1 MKDNRQVVVLNLDD
15 ILPNRFQPRIK
26 FDEKAIVELSE
37 SIKEHGVIQPIIV
50 RKIDDKFEIIAG
62 ERRYKASVMAGKT
75 TIPAIVVDLNDK
87 ESSEI
92 ALIENVQRKDLTPIE
107 EAISYRKIFDM
118 GNITQEELAA
128 KLGVSQSTIANKMR
142 LLNLDDEV
150 QDALLD
156 EKISERHARSL
167 LKLSKMS
174 EQREMLK
181 RIITER
187 LTVRRTDEEIEKI
200 IKGNNN
206 MDIMDSFNNKVEE
219 PIQNN
224 INNNEGNNNPFN
236 INGAFNQAVTNTST
250 ENYNSNVNNIEVFD
264 FADFGENNQNVN
276 QPINNVQDIN
286 MPQSPIFEDNN
297 TSSFVPNP
305 IPNDLVMNNTG
316 MRNDNFT
323 NNINQNV
330 TNNVMPQMP
339 IVDDTIP
346 DITKQDTFANPFV
359 ATQDVVS
366 QSNVNEQEFG
376 MPEAPNMQDNE
387 FQKVVNDEDDNDKT
401 ITMEPIN
408 INNQNMEFNTFS
420 NNQDSTTNSLDNEND
435 VQDEPEIKQGRFF
448 NILSNDVDDE
458 TSTNNQEEM
467 SFNGFNN
474 QMTDNNINN
483 ANNNLPNNEYMVN
496 QEETNNNIF
505 NSFGNFGSIDTQV
518 NNQVNNQVNEIPNQV
533 NFDNNIPNNTF
544 DYNSTPVEPV
554 YDDVNEEPENNYNN
568 NVNTTETV
576 VSEPTLKD
584 IISMVR
590 KCADDIEKQ
599 GFELDSEEF
608 DFQDIYQVI
617 FKIKKK

>member
-200 IKGNNN
+200 LKGNNMN
-206 MDIMDSFNNKVEE
+206 IMDSFNNKVEE

-236 INGAFNQAVTNTST
+236 INVDSNQAVTNTST

-264 FADFGENNQNVN
+264 FADFGENNQTVS

-297 TSSFVPNP
+297 TSSFVPNE
-305 IPNDLVMNNTG
+305 IPNDFVMNNTG
-316 MRNDNFT
+316 MGNDNFT

-346 DITKQDTFANPFV
+346 DITKQDTVANPFV

-366 QSNVNEQEFG
+366 QGSANEQEFS
-376 MPEAPNMQDNE
+376 MPQAPIIQDNE
-387 FQKVVNDEDDNDKT
+387 FQKVVNDDDDNDKT

-408 INNQNMEFNTFS
+408 ISNQNTEFNAFTNNQVP
-420 NNQDSTTNSLDNEND
+420 TTNSLDNEND

-483 ANNNLPNNEYMVN
+483 ANDNLPNNEYMVN

-505 NSFGNFGSIDTQV
+505 NSFGNLGSIDTQA
-518 NNQVNNQVNEIPNQV
+518 NNQVNEIPKQV

-544 DYNSTPVEPV
+544 NYNSTPVEPV
-554 YDDVNEEPENNYNN
+554 YDDVNEEPENNN
-568 NVNTTETV
+568 NVNNAETV

>member
-200 IKGNNN
+200 LKGNNMN
-206 MDIMDSFNNKVEE
+206 IMDSFNNKVEE

-236 INGAFNQAVTNTST
+236 INVDSNQAVTNTST

-264 FADFGENNQNVN
+264 FADFGENNQTVS

-297 TSSFVPNP
+297 TSSFVPNE
-305 IPNDLVMNNTG
+305 IPNDFVMNNTG
-316 MRNDNFT
+316 MGNDNFT

-346 DITKQDTFANPFV
+346 DITKQDTVANPFV

-366 QSNVNEQEFG
+366 QGSANEQEFS
-376 MPEAPNMQDNE
+376 MPEAPIIQDNE
-387 FQKVVNDEDDNDKT
+387 FQKVVNDDNDKT

-408 INNQNMEFNTFS
+408 INNQNTEFNAFT
-420 NNQDSTTNSLDNEND
+420 NNQVPTTNSLDNEND

-483 ANNNLPNNEYMVN
+483 ANDNLPNNEYMVN

-505 NSFGNFGSIDTQV
+505 NSFGNLGSIDTQA
-518 NNQVNNQVNEIPNQV
+518 NNQVNEIPNQV

-544 DYNSTPVEPV
+544 NYNSTPVEPV

-568 NVNTTETV
+568 NVNNAETV

>member
-200 IKGNNN
+200 LKGNNMN
-206 MDIMDSFNNKVEE
+206 IMDSFNNKVEE

-236 INGAFNQAVTNTST
+236 INVDSNQAVTNTST

-264 FADFGENNQNVN
+264 FADFGENNQTVS

-297 TSSFVPNP
+297 TSSFVPNE
-305 IPNDLVMNNTG
+305 IPNDFVMNNTG
-316 MRNDNFT
+316 MGNDNFT

-346 DITKQDTFANPFV
+346 DITKQDTVANPFV

-366 QSNVNEQEFG
+366 QGSANEQEFS
-376 MPEAPNMQDNE
+376 MPQAPIIQDNE
-387 FQKVVNDEDDNDKT
+387 FQKVVNDDDDNDKT

-408 INNQNMEFNTFS
+408 INNQNTEFNAFT
-420 NNQDSTTNSLDNEND
+420 NNQVPTTNSLDNEND

-448 NILSNDVDDE
+448 NILSNDVDDG

-483 ANNNLPNNEYMVN
+483 ANDNLPNNEYMVN

-505 NSFGNFGSIDTQV
+505 NSFGNFGSIDTQA
-518 NNQVNNQVNEIPNQV
+518 NNQVNEIPNQV

-544 DYNSTPVEPV
+544 NYNSTPVEPV

-568 NVNTTETV
+568 NVNNAETV

>member
-174 EQREMLK
+174 EQREMLN

-206 MDIMDSFNNKVEE
+206 MNIMDSFNNKVEE

-236 INGAFNQAVTNTST
+236 INVDSNQTVTNTST

-264 FADFGENNQNVN
+264 FADFGENDQTVN

-286 MPQSPIFEDNN
+286 
-297 TSSFVPNP
+297 
-305 IPNDLVMNNTG
+305 
-316 MRNDNFT
+316 
-323 NNINQNV
+323 
-330 TNNVMPQMP
+330 MPQMP

-346 DITKQDTFANPFV
+346 DITKQDTVANSFV

-366 QSNVNEQEFG
+366 QGSANEQEFS
-376 MPEAPNMQDNE
+376 MPQAPIMQDNE
-387 FQKVVNDEDDNDKT
+387 FQKVVNDDDNDKT
-401 ITMEPIN
+401 ITMEPVN
-408 INNQNMEFNTFS
+408 INNQNTEFNAFT
-420 NNQDSTTNSLDNEND
+420 NNQVPTTNSLDNEND

-458 TSTNNQEEM
+458 TSTNNQKEM

-483 ANNNLPNNEYMVN
+483 ANDNLPNNEYMVN
-496 QEETNNNIF
+496 QEETNNNMF
-505 NSFGNFGSIDTQV
+505 NSFSNFGSIDTQV
-518 NNQVNNQVNEIPNQV
+518 NNQVN
-533 NFDNNIPNNTF
+533 FDNNIPSNTF

-554 YDDVNEEPENNYNN
+554 YDDVNEEPEDNYNN
-568 NVNTTETV
+568 NVNNAETV

>member
-200 IKGNNN
+200 LKGNNMN
-206 MDIMDSFNNKVEE
+206 IMDSFNNKVEE

-236 INGAFNQAVTNTST
+236 INVDSNQAVTNTST

-264 FADFGENNQNVN
+264 FADFGENNQTVS

-297 TSSFVPNP
+297 TSSFVPNE
-305 IPNDLVMNNTG
+305 IPNDFVMNNTG
-316 MRNDNFT
+316 MGNDNFT

-346 DITKQDTFANPFV
+346 DITKQDTVANPFV
-359 ATQDVVS
+359 VTQDVVS
-366 QSNVNEQEFG
+366 QGSANEQEFS
-376 MPEAPNMQDNE
+376 MPEAPIIQDNE
-387 FQKVVNDEDDNDKT
+387 FQKVVNDDDDNDKT

-408 INNQNMEFNTFS
+408 INNQNTEFNAFT
-420 NNQDSTTNSLDNEND
+420 NNQVPTTNSLDNEND

-483 ANNNLPNNEYMVN
+483 ENDNLPNNEYMVN

-505 NSFGNFGSIDTQV
+505 NSFGNLGSIDTQA
-518 NNQVNNQVNEIPNQV
+518 NNQVNEIPNQV

-544 DYNSTPVEPV
+544 NYNSTPVEPV

-568 NVNTTETV
+568 NVSNAETV
-576 VSEPTLKD
+576 VSKPTLKD

>member
-200 IKGNNN
+200 LKGNNMN
-206 MDIMDSFNNKVEE
+206 IMDSFNNKVEE

-236 INGAFNQAVTNTST
+236 INVDSNQAVTNTST

-264 FADFGENNQNVN
+264 FADFGENNQTVS

-297 TSSFVPNP
+297 TSSFVPNE
-305 IPNDLVMNNTG
+305 IQNDFVMNNTG
-316 MRNDNFT
+316 MGNANFT

-346 DITKQDTFANPFV
+346 DITKQDTVANPFV
-359 ATQDVVS
+359 VTQDVVS
-366 QSNVNEQEFG
+366 QGSANEQEFS
-376 MPEAPNMQDNE
+376 MPEAPIIQDNE
-387 FQKVVNDEDDNDKT
+387 FQKVVNDDDDNDKT

-408 INNQNMEFNTFS
+408 INNQNTEFNAFT
-420 NNQDSTTNSLDNEND
+420 NNQVPTTNSLDNENN

-483 ANNNLPNNEYMVN
+483 ANDNLPNNEYMIN

-505 NSFGNFGSIDTQV
+505 NSFGNFGSIDTQA
-518 NNQVNNQVNEIPNQV
+518 NNQVNEIPNQV

-544 DYNSTPVEPV
+544 NYNSTPVEPV
-554 YDDVNEEPENNYNN
+554 YDDVNEETENNYNN
-568 NVNTTETV
+568 NVNKAETV

>member
-200 IKGNNN
+200 LKGNNMN
-206 MDIMDSFNNKVEE
+206 IMDSFNNKVEE

-236 INGAFNQAVTNTST
+236 INVDSNQAVTNTST

-264 FADFGENNQNVN
+264 FADFGENNQTVS

-297 TSSFVPNP
+297 TSSFVPNE
-305 IPNDLVMNNTG
+305 IPNDFVMNNTG
-316 MRNDNFT
+316 MGNDNFT

-346 DITKQDTFANPFV
+346 DITKQDTVANPFV

-366 QSNVNEQEFG
+366 QGSANEQEFS
-376 MPEAPNMQDNE
+376 MPEAPIIQDNE
-387 FQKVVNDEDDNDKT
+387 FQKVVNDDDDNDKT

-408 INNQNMEFNTFS
+408 INNQNTEFNAFT
-420 NNQDSTTNSLDNEND
+420 NNQVPTTNSLDNEND

-483 ANNNLPNNEYMVN
+483 ANDNLPNNEYMVN

-505 NSFGNFGSIDTQV
+505 NSFGNLGSIDTQA
-518 NNQVNNQVNEIPNQV
+518 NNQVNEIPNQV

-544 DYNSTPVEPV
+544 NYNSTPVEPV

-568 NVNTTETV
+568 NVNNAETV

>member
-118 GNITQEELAA
+118 GNITQEELAT

-200 IKGNNN
+200 LKGNNMN
-206 MDIMDSFNNKVEE
+206 IMDSFNNKVEE

-236 INGAFNQAVTNTST
+236 INVDSNQAVTNTST

-264 FADFGENNQNVN
+264 FADFGENNQTVS

-297 TSSFVPNP
+297 TSSFVPNE
-305 IPNDLVMNNTG
+305 IPNDFVMNNTG
-316 MRNDNFT
+316 MGNDNFT

-346 DITKQDTFANPFV
+346 DITKQDTVANPFV

-366 QSNVNEQEFG
+366 QGSANEQEFS
-376 MPEAPNMQDNE
+376 MPQAPIIQDNE
-387 FQKVVNDEDDNDKT
+387 FQKVVNDDDDNDKT

-408 INNQNMEFNTFS
+408 INNQNTEFNAFT
-420 NNQDSTTNSLDNEND
+420 NNQVPTTNSLDNEND

-483 ANNNLPNNEYMVN
+483 ANDNLPNNEYMVN

-505 NSFGNFGSIDTQV
+505 NSFGNFGSIDTQA
-518 NNQVNNQVNEIPNQV
+518 NNQVNEIPNQV

-544 DYNSTPVEPV
+544 NYNSTPVEPV
-554 YDDVNEEPENNYNN
+554 YDDVNEEPENNNNN
-568 NVNTTETV
+568 NVNNAETV

>member
-200 IKGNNN
+200 LKGNNMN
-206 MDIMDSFNNKVEE
+206 IMDSFNNKVEE

-236 INGAFNQAVTNTST
+236 INVDSNQAVTNTST

-264 FADFGENNQNVN
+264 FADFGENNQTVS

-297 TSSFVPNP
+297 TSSFVPNE
-305 IPNDLVMNNTG
+305 IQNDFVMNNTG
-316 MRNDNFT
+316 MGNANFT

-346 DITKQDTFANPFV
+346 DITKQDTVANPFV

-366 QSNVNEQEFG
+366 QGSANEQEFS
-376 MPEAPNMQDNE
+376 MPQAPIIQDNE
-387 FQKVVNDEDDNDKT
+387 FQKVVNDDDDDDNDKT

-408 INNQNMEFNTFS
+408 INNQNTEFNAFT
-420 NNQDSTTNSLDNEND
+420 NNQVPTTNSLDNEND

-483 ANNNLPNNEYMVN
+483 ANDNLPNNEYMVN

-505 NSFGNFGSIDTQV
+505 NSFGNLGSIDTQA
-518 NNQVNNQVNEIPNQV
+518 NNQVNEIPNQV

-544 DYNSTPVEPV
+544 NYNSTPVEPV

-568 NVNTTETV
+568 NVNNAETV

>member
-200 IKGNNN
+200 LKGNNMN
-206 MDIMDSFNNKVEE
+206 IMDSFNNKVEE

-236 INGAFNQAVTNTST
+236 INVDSNQAVTNTST

-264 FADFGENNQNVN
+264 FDDFGENNQTVS

-297 TSSFVPNP
+297 TSSFVPNE
-305 IPNDLVMNNTG
+305 IPNDFVMNNTG
-316 MRNDNFT
+316 MGNDNFT

-346 DITKQDTFANPFV
+346 DITKQDTVANPFV
-359 ATQDVVS
+359 VTQDVVS
-366 QSNVNEQEFG
+366 QGSANEQEFS
-376 MPEAPNMQDNE
+376 MPEAPIIQDNE
-387 FQKVVNDEDDNDKT
+387 FQKVVNDDDDNDKT

-408 INNQNMEFNTFS
+408 INNQNTEFNAFT
-420 NNQDSTTNSLDNEND
+420 NNQVPTTNSLDNEND

-483 ANNNLPNNEYMVN
+483 ENDNLPNNEYMVN

-505 NSFGNFGSIDTQV
+505 NSFGNLGSIDTQA
-518 NNQVNNQVNEIPNQV
+518 NNQVNEIPNQV

-544 DYNSTPVEPV
+544 NYNSTPVEPV

-568 NVNTTETV
+568 NVSNAETV
-576 VSEPTLKD
+576 VSKPTLKD

>member
-118 GNITQEELAA
+118 GNITQEELAT

-200 IKGNNN
+200 LKGNNMN
-206 MDIMDSFNNKVEE
+206 IMDSFNNKVEE

-236 INGAFNQAVTNTST
+236 INVDSNQAVTNTST

-264 FADFGENNQNVN
+264 FADFGENNQTVS

-286 MPQSPIFEDNN
+286 MPQSPIFKDNN
-297 TSSFVPNP
+297 TSSFVPNE
-305 IPNDLVMNNTG
+305 IPNDFVMNNTG
-316 MRNDNFT
+316 MGNDNFT

-346 DITKQDTFANPFV
+346 DITKQDTVANPFV

-366 QSNVNEQEFG
+366 QGSANEQEFS
-376 MPEAPNMQDNE
+376 MPQAPIIQDNE
-387 FQKVVNDEDDNDKT
+387 FQKVVNDDDDNDNDKT

-408 INNQNMEFNTFS
+408 INNQNTEFNAFT
-420 NNQDSTTNSLDNEND
+420 NNQVPTTNSLDNEND

-483 ANNNLPNNEYMVN
+483 ANDNLPNNEYMVN

-505 NSFGNFGSIDTQV
+505 NSFGNFGSIDTQA
-518 NNQVNNQVNEIPNQV
+518 NNQVNEIPNQV

-544 DYNSTPVEPV
+544 NYNSTPVEPV
-554 YDDVNEEPENNYNN
+554 YDDVNEEPENNNNN
-568 NVNTTETV
+568 NVNNAETV

>member
-200 IKGNNN
+200 LKGNNMN
-206 MDIMDSFNNKVEE
+206 IMDSFNNKVEE

-236 INGAFNQAVTNTST
+236 INVDSNQAVTNTST

-264 FADFGENNQNVN
+264 FADFGENNQTVS

-297 TSSFVPNP
+297 TSSFVPNE
-305 IPNDLVMNNTG
+305 IPNDFVMNNTG
-316 MRNDNFT
+316 MGNDNFT

-346 DITKQDTFANPFV
+346 DITKQDTVANPFV

-366 QSNVNEQEFG
+366 QGSANEQEFS
-376 MPEAPNMQDNE
+376 MPEAPIIQDNE
-387 FQKVVNDEDDNDKT
+387 FQKVVNDDDDDNGKT

-408 INNQNMEFNTFS
+408 INNQNTEFNTFS
-420 NNQDSTTNSLDNEND
+420 NNQVPTTNSLDNEND

-483 ANNNLPNNEYMVN
+483 ANDNLPNNEYMVN

-505 NSFGNFGSIDTQV
+505 NSFGNFGSIDTQA
-518 NNQVNNQVNEIPNQV
+518 NNQVNEIPNQV

-544 DYNSTPVEPV
+544 NYNSTPVEPV
-554 YDDVNEEPENNYNN
+554 YDDVNEELENNYNN
-568 NVNTTETV
+568 NVNNAETV

>member
-1 MKDNRQVVVLNLDD
+1 
-15 ILPNRFQPRIK
+15 
-26 FDEKAIVELSE
+26 
-37 SIKEHGVIQPIIV
+37 
-50 RKIDDKFEIIAG
+50 
-62 ERRYKASVMAGKT
+62 
-75 TIPAIVVDLNDK
+75 
-87 ESSEI
+87 
-92 ALIENVQRKDLTPIE
+92 
-107 EAISYRKIFDM
+107 
-118 GNITQEELAA
+118 
-128 KLGVSQSTIANKMR
+128 
-142 LLNLDDEV
+142 
-150 QDALLD
+150 
-156 EKISERHARSL
+156 
-167 LKLSKMS
+167 
-174 EQREMLK
+174 
-181 RIITER
+181 
-187 LTVRRTDEEIEKI
+187 
-200 IKGNNN
+200 
-206 MDIMDSFNNKVEE
+206 MDS
-219 PIQNN
+219 
-224 INNNEGNNNPFN
+224 
-236 INGAFNQAVTNTST
+236 NQSVTNTST

-264 FADFGENNQNVN
+264 FADFGENNQTIS

-297 TSSFVPNP
+297 TSSYVPNQ
-305 IPNDLVMNNTG
+305 IPNDFVMNNTG
-316 MRNDNFT
+316 MGNDNFT

-346 DITKQDTFANPFV
+346 DITKQDTVANPFV

-366 QSNVNEQEFG
+366 QGSANEQEFS
-376 MPEAPNMQDNE
+376 MPQAPIIQDNE
-387 FQKVVNDEDDNDKT
+387 FQKVVNDDDDNDKT

-408 INNQNMEFNTFS
+408 INNQNTEFNTFS
-420 NNQDSTTNSLDNEND
+420 NNQVPTTNSLDNEND

-483 ANNNLPNNEYMVN
+483 TNNNLPNNEYMVN

-505 NSFGNFGSIDTQV
+505 NSFGNLGSIDTQA
-518 NNQVNNQVNEIPNQV
+518 NNQVNEIPNQV

-544 DYNSTPVEPV
+544 NYNSTPVEPV
-554 YDDVNEEPENNYNN
+554 YDDVDEEPENNYNN
-568 NVNTTETV
+568 NVNNAETV

>member
-37 SIKEHGVIQPIIV
+37 SIIEHGVIQPIIV

-200 IKGNNN
+200 LKGNNMN
-206 MDIMDSFNNKVEE
+206 IMDSFNNKVEE

-236 INGAFNQAVTNTST
+236 INVDSNQAVTNTST

-264 FADFGENNQNVN
+264 FADFGENNQTVS

-297 TSSFVPNP
+297 TSSFVPNE
-305 IPNDLVMNNTG
+305 IPNDFVMNNTG
-316 MRNDNFT
+316 MGNDNFT

-346 DITKQDTFANPFV
+346 DITKQDTVANPFV

-366 QSNVNEQEFG
+366 QGSANEQEFS
-376 MPEAPNMQDNE
+376 MPEAPIIQDNE
-387 FQKVVNDEDDNDKT
+387 FQKVVNDDDDNDKT

-408 INNQNMEFNTFS
+408 INNQNTEFNAFT
-420 NNQDSTTNSLDNEND
+420 NNQVPTTNSLDNEND

-483 ANNNLPNNEYMVN
+483 ANDNLPNNEYMVN

-505 NSFGNFGSIDTQV
+505 NSFGNLGSIDTQA
-518 NNQVNNQVNEIPNQV
+518 NNQVNEIPNQV

-544 DYNSTPVEPV
+544 NYNSTPVEPV

-568 NVNTTETV
+568 NVNNAETV

>member
-200 IKGNNN
+200 LKGNNMN
-206 MDIMDSFNNKVEE
+206 IMDSFNNKVEE

-236 INGAFNQAVTNTST
+236 INVDSNQAVTNTST

-264 FADFGENNQNVN
+264 FADFGENNQTVS

-297 TSSFVPNP
+297 TSSFVPNE
-305 IPNDLVMNNTG
+305 IPNDFVMNNTG
-316 MRNDNFT
+316 MGNDNFT

-346 DITKQDTFANPFV
+346 DITKQDTVANPFV

-366 QSNVNEQEFG
+366 QGSANEQEFS
-376 MPEAPNMQDNE
+376 MPQAPIIQDNE
-387 FQKVVNDEDDNDKT
+387 FQKVVNDDDDNDKT

-408 INNQNMEFNTFS
+408 INNQNTEFNAFT
-420 NNQDSTTNSLDNEND
+420 NNQVPTTNYLDNEND

-483 ANNNLPNNEYMVN
+483 ANDNLPNNEYMVN

-505 NSFGNFGSIDTQV
+505 NSFGNLGSIDTQA
-518 NNQVNNQVNEIPNQV
+518 NNQVNEIPKQV

-544 DYNSTPVEPV
+544 NYNSTPVEPV
-554 YDDVNEEPENNYNN
+554 YDDVNEEPENNN
-568 NVNTTETV
+568 NVNNAETV

>member
-200 IKGNNN
+200 LKGNNMN
-206 MDIMDSFNNKVEE
+206 IMDSFNNKVEE

-236 INGAFNQAVTNTST
+236 INVDSNQAVTNTST

-264 FADFGENNQNVN
+264 FADFGENNQTVS

-297 TSSFVPNP
+297 TSSFVPNE
-305 IPNDLVMNNTG
+305 IQNDFVMNNTG
-316 MRNDNFT
+316 MGNDNFT

-346 DITKQDTFANPFV
+346 DITKQDTVANPFV

-366 QSNVNEQEFG
+366 QGSANEQEFS
-376 MPEAPNMQDNE
+376 MPEAPIIQDNE
-387 FQKVVNDEDDNDKT
+387 FQKVVNDDDDNDKT

-408 INNQNMEFNTFS
+408 INNQNTEFNAFT
-420 NNQDSTTNSLDNEND
+420 NNQVPTTNSLDNEND

-483 ANNNLPNNEYMVN
+483 ANDNLPNNEYMVN

-505 NSFGNFGSIDTQV
+505 NSFGNLGSIDTQA
-518 NNQVNNQVNEIPNQV
+518 NNQVNEIPNQV

-544 DYNSTPVEPV
+544 NYNSTPVEPV

-568 NVNTTETV
+568 NVNNAETV

>member
-200 IKGNNN
+200 IKGNNMN
-206 MDIMDSFNNKVEE
+206 IMDSFNNKVEE

-236 INGAFNQAVTNTST
+236 INVDSNQAVTNTST

-264 FADFGENNQNVN
+264 FADFGDNNQTVS

-297 TSSFVPNP
+297 TSSFVPNE
-305 IPNDLVMNNTG
+305 IPNDFVMNNTG
-316 MRNDNFT
+316 MGNDNFT
-323 NNINQNV
+323 NNVNQNV

-346 DITKQDTFANPFV
+346 DITKQDTVANPFV
-359 ATQDVVS
+359 ETQDVVS
-366 QSNVNEQEFG
+366 QGSANEQEFS
-376 MPEAPNMQDNE
+376 MPQAPIIQDNE
-387 FQKVVNDEDDNDKT
+387 FQKVVNDDDDNDKT

-408 INNQNMEFNTFS
+408 INNQNTEFNEFT
-420 NNQDSTTNSLDNEND
+420 NNQVPTTNSLDNEND
-435 VQDEPEIKQGRFF
+435 IQDEPEIKQGRFF

-483 ANNNLPNNEYMVN
+483 ANDNLPNNEYMVN

-505 NSFGNFGSIDTQV
+505 NSFGNFGSIDKQV
-518 NNQVNNQVNEIPNQV
+518 NNQVNDIPNQV

-544 DYNSTPVEPV
+544 NYNSTPVEPV

-568 NVNTTETV
+568 NVNNAETV
-576 VSEPTLKD
+576 VAEPTLKD
-584 IISMVR
+584 IISMIR

-617 FKIKKK
+617 FKINKK

>member
-200 IKGNNN
+200 LKGNNMN
-206 MDIMDSFNNKVEE
+206 IMDSFNNKVEE

-236 INGAFNQAVTNTST
+236 INVDSNQAVTNTST

-264 FADFGENNQNVN
+264 FDDFGENNQTVS

-297 TSSFVPNP
+297 TSSFVPNE
-305 IPNDLVMNNTG
+305 IPNDFVMNNTG
-316 MRNDNFT
+316 MGNDNFT

-346 DITKQDTFANPFV
+346 DITKQDTVANPFV
-359 ATQDVVS
+359 VTQDVVS
-366 QSNVNEQEFG
+366 QGSANEQEFS
-376 MPEAPNMQDNE
+376 MPEAPIIQDNE
-387 FQKVVNDEDDNDKT
+387 FQKVVNDDDDNDKT

-408 INNQNMEFNTFS
+408 INNQNTEFNAFT
-420 NNQDSTTNSLDNEND
+420 NNQVPTTNSLDNEND

-483 ANNNLPNNEYMVN
+483 ENDNLPNNEYMVN

-505 NSFGNFGSIDTQV
+505 NSFGNLGSIDTQA
-518 NNQVNNQVNEIPNQV
+518 NNQVNEIPNQV

-544 DYNSTPVEPV
+544 NYNSTPVEPV
-554 YDDVNEEPENNYNN
+554 YDDVNEDPENNYNN
-568 NVNTTETV
+568 NVSNAETV
-576 VSEPTLKD
+576 VSKPTLKD

>member
-200 IKGNNN
+200 LKGNNMN
-206 MDIMDSFNNKVEE
+206 IMDSFNNKVEE

-236 INGAFNQAVTNTST
+236 INVDSNQAVTNTST

-264 FADFGENNQNVN
+264 FADFGENNQTVS

-297 TSSFVPNP
+297 TSSFVPNE
-305 IPNDLVMNNTG
+305 IPNDFVMNNTG
-316 MRNDNFT
+316 MGNDNFT

-346 DITKQDTFANPFV
+346 DITKQDTVANPFV

-366 QSNVNEQEFG
+366 QGSANEQEFS
-376 MPEAPNMQDNE
+376 MPEAPIIQDNE
-387 FQKVVNDEDDNDKT
+387 FQKVVNDDDDNDKT

-408 INNQNMEFNTFS
+408 INNQNTEFNAFT
-420 NNQDSTTNSLDNEND
+420 NNQVPTTNSLDNEND

-483 ANNNLPNNEYMVN
+483 ANDNLPNNEYMVN

-505 NSFGNFGSIDTQV
+505 NSFGNLGSIDTQA
-518 NNQVNNQVNEIPNQV
+518 NNQVNEIPKQV

-544 DYNSTPVEPV
+544 NYNSTPVEPV
-554 YDDVNEEPENNYNN
+554 YDDVNEEPENNN
-568 NVNTTETV
+568 NVNNAETV

>member
-200 IKGNNN
+200 IKGNNMN
-206 MDIMDSFNNKVEE
+206 IMDSFNNKVEE

-236 INGAFNQAVTNTST
+236 INVDSNQAVTNTST

-264 FADFGENNQNVN
+264 FADFGENNQTVS

-286 MPQSPIFEDNN
+286 VPQSPIFEDNN
-297 TSSFVPNP
+297 TSSFVPNE
-305 IPNDLVMNNTG
+305 IPNDFVMNNTG
-316 MRNDNFT
+316 MGNDNFT

-346 DITKQDTFANPFV
+346 DITKQDTVANPFV

-366 QSNVNEQEFG
+366 QGSANEQEFS
-376 MPEAPNMQDNE
+376 MPQAPIIQDNE
-387 FQKVVNDEDDNDKT
+387 FQKVVNDDDDNDKT

-408 INNQNMEFNTFS
+408 INNQNTEFNTFS
-420 NNQDSTTNSLDNEND
+420 NNQVPTTNSLDNEND

-483 ANNNLPNNEYMVN
+483 TNNNLPNNEYMVN

-505 NSFGNFGSIDTQV
+505 NSFGNLGSIDTQA
-518 NNQVNNQVNEIPNQV
+518 NNQVNEIPNQV

-544 DYNSTPVEPV
+544 NYNSTPVEPV
-554 YDDVNEEPENNYNN
+554 YDDVDEEPENNYNN
-568 NVNTTETV
+568 NVNNAETV

>member
-200 IKGNNN
+200 IKGNNMN
-206 MDIMDSFNNKVEE
+206 IMDSFNNKVEE

-236 INGAFNQAVTNTST
+236 INVDSNQAVTNTST

-264 FADFGENNQNVN
+264 FADFGENNQTVS

-286 MPQSPIFEDNN
+286 VPQSPIFEDNN
-297 TSSFVPNP
+297 TSSFVPNE
-305 IPNDLVMNNTG
+305 IPNDFVMNNTG
-316 MRNDNFT
+316 MGNDNFT

-346 DITKQDTFANPFV
+346 DITKQDTVANPFV

-366 QSNVNEQEFG
+366 QGSANEQEFS
-376 MPEAPNMQDNE
+376 MPEAPIIQDNE
-387 FQKVVNDEDDNDKT
+387 FQKVVNDDDDNDKT

-408 INNQNMEFNTFS
+408 INNQNTEFNAFT
-420 NNQDSTTNSLDNEND
+420 NNQVPTTNSLDNEND

-458 TSTNNQEEM
+458 ASTNNQEKM

-483 ANNNLPNNEYMVN
+483 ANDNLPNNEYMVN

-505 NSFGNFGSIDTQV
+505 NSFGNFGSIDTQA
-518 NNQVNNQVNEIPNQV
+518 NNQVNEIPNQV

-544 DYNSTPVEPV
+544 NYNSTPVEPV

-568 NVNTTETV
+568 NVNTAETV
-576 VSEPTLKD
+576 VSKPTLKD
-584 IISMVR
+584 IISTVR

>member
-118 GNITQEELAA
+118 GNITQEELAT

-200 IKGNNN
+200 LKGNNMN
-206 MDIMDSFNNKVEE
+206 IMDSFNNKVEE

-236 INGAFNQAVTNTST
+236 INVDSNQAVTNTST

-264 FADFGENNQNVN
+264 FADFGENNQTVS

-297 TSSFVPNP
+297 TSSFVPNE
-305 IPNDLVMNNTG
+305 IPNDFVMNNTG
-316 MRNDNFT
+316 MGNDNFT

-346 DITKQDTFANPFV
+346 DITKQDTVANPFV

-366 QSNVNEQEFG
+366 QGSANEQEFS
-376 MPEAPNMQDNE
+376 MPQAPIIQDNE
-387 FQKVVNDEDDNDKT
+387 FQKVVNDDDDNDNDKT

-408 INNQNMEFNTFS
+408 INNQNTEFNAFT
-420 NNQDSTTNSLDNEND
+420 NNQVPTTNSLDNEND

-483 ANNNLPNNEYMVN
+483 ANDNLPNNEYMVN

-505 NSFGNFGSIDTQV
+505 NSFGNFGSIDTHA
-518 NNQVNNQVNEIPNQV
+518 NNQVNEIPNQV

-544 DYNSTPVEPV
+544 NYNSTPVEPV
-554 YDDVNEEPENNYNN
+554 YDDVNEEPENNNNN
-568 NVNTTETV
+568 NVNNAETV

>member
-1 MKDNRQVVVLNLDD
+1 MKDNRQVVILDLDD

-75 TIPAIVVDLNDK
+75 TIPAIIVDLNDK

-118 GNITQEELAA
+118 GNITQEELAT

-181 RIITER
+181 RIISER

-200 IKGNNN
+200 IKGKNN

-224 INNNEGNNNPFN
+224 NQNNNSNPFN
-236 INGAFNQAVTNTST
+236 ISGTFNESVVNSTNV

-264 FADFGENNQNVN
+264 LSDFGSINQVSNENTSAPNIVENNIPNYIEPQTFNTTFTPNNNVN
-276 QPINNVQDIN
+276 
-286 MPQSPIFEDNN
+286 
-297 TSSFVPNP
+297 T
-305 IPNDLVMNNTG
+305 
-316 MRNDNFT
+316 
-323 NNINQNV
+323 INQNAFNMERESMISQ
-330 TNNVMPQMP
+330 TP
-339 IVDDTIP
+339 IVEDTIP
-346 DITKQDTFANPFV
+346 DIAVSQEFANPFMV
-359 ATQDVVS
+359 NTNENAMPQ
-366 QSNVNEQEFG
+366 NVTEQEVV
-376 MPEAPNMQDNE
+376 MPQAPIVEDNE
-387 FQKVVNDEDDNDKT
+387 FKKIVNDDES
-401 ITMEPIN
+401 EQSPSEVAPIN
-408 INNQNMEFNTFS
+408 SNDNFINPVDNFNSYNNETVQNN
-420 NNQDSTTNSLDNEND
+420 DVIDNEINEET
-435 VQDEPEIKQGRFF
+435 VEPEIKQGRFF
-448 NILSNDVDDE
+448 NILSQDMDEESNNDEVE
-458 TSTNNQEEM
+458 VP
-467 SFNGFNN
+467 SFSGFNQPVMEN
-474 QMTDNNINN
+474 SVTDAQYSMPQND
-483 ANNNLPNNEYMVN
+483 LDVNNEVPN
-496 QEETNNNIF
+496 SNIF
-505 NSFGNFGSIDTQV
+505 NSFTNINPDVQNVSSPI
-518 NNQVNNQVNEIPNQV
+518 NEVVQEENYNPISN
-533 NFDNNIPNNTF
+533 NNTF
-544 DYNSTPVEPV
+544 NYNATPVEPV
-554 YDDVNEEPENNYNN
+554 YDDIEETVNNYATPSMNEEPTL
-568 NVNTTETV
+568 V
-576 VSEPTLKD
+576 EPTLKD
-584 IISMVR
+584 IISMIR
-590 KCADDIEKQ
+590 RCADDIEKQ

>member
-200 IKGNNN
+200 LKGNNMN
-206 MDIMDSFNNKVEE
+206 IMDSFNNKVEE

-236 INGAFNQAVTNTST
+236 INVDSNQAVTNTST

-264 FADFGENNQNVN
+264 FADFGENNQTVS

-297 TSSFVPNP
+297 TSSFVPNE
-305 IPNDLVMNNTG
+305 IQNDFVMNNTG
-316 MRNDNFT
+316 MGNDNFT

-346 DITKQDTFANPFV
+346 DITKQDTVANPFV

-366 QSNVNEQEFG
+366 QGSANEQEFS
-376 MPEAPNMQDNE
+376 MPEAPIIQDNE
-387 FQKVVNDEDDNDKT
+387 FQKVVNDDDDNDKT

-408 INNQNMEFNTFS
+408 INNQNTEFNAFT
-420 NNQDSTTNSLDNEND
+420 NNQVPTTNSLDNEND

-458 TSTNNQEEM
+458 VSTNNQEKM

-483 ANNNLPNNEYMVN
+483 ANDNLPNNEYMVN

-505 NSFGNFGSIDTQV
+505 NSFGNLGSIDTQA
-518 NNQVNNQVNEIPNQV
+518 NNQVNEIPNQV

-544 DYNSTPVEPV
+544 NYNSTPVEPV

-568 NVNTTETV
+568 NVNNAETV

>member
-200 IKGNNN
+200 IKGNNMN
-206 MDIMDSFNNKVEE
+206 IMDSFNNKVEE

>member
-200 IKGNNN
+200 LKGNNMN
-206 MDIMDSFNNKVEE
+206 IMDSFNNKVEE

-236 INGAFNQAVTNTST
+236 INVDSNQAVTNTST

-264 FADFGENNQNVN
+264 FADFGDNNQTVS

-297 TSSFVPNP
+297 TSSFVPNE
-305 IPNDLVMNNTG
+305 IPNDFVMNNTG
-316 MRNDNFT
+316 MENDNFT

-346 DITKQDTFANPFV
+346 DITKQDTVANPFV

-366 QSNVNEQEFG
+366 QGSANEQEFS
-376 MPEAPNMQDNE
+376 MPQAPIMQDNE
-387 FQKVVNDEDDNDKT
+387 FQKVVNDEDDNDNDKT

-408 INNQNMEFNTFS
+408 INNQNIEFNAFT
-420 NNQDSTTNSLDNEND
+420 NNQVPTTNSLDNEND

-483 ANNNLPNNEYMVN
+483 ANDNLPNNEYMVN

-518 NNQVNNQVNEIPNQV
+518 NSQVNEIPNQV

-544 DYNSTPVEPV
+544 NYNSTPVEPV

-568 NVNTTETV
+568 NVNTAETV

-584 IISMVR
+584 IISMIR

>member
-200 IKGNNN
+200 LKGDN
-206 MDIMDSFNNKVEE
+206 MNIMDSFNNKVEE

-236 INGAFNQAVTNTST
+236 INVDSNQAVTNTST

-264 FADFGENNQNVN
+264 FADFGENNQTVS

-297 TSSFVPNP
+297 TSSFVPNE
-305 IPNDLVMNNTG
+305 IPNDFVMNNTG
-316 MRNDNFT
+316 MGNDNFT

-330 TNNVMPQMP
+330 INNVMPQMP

-346 DITKQDTFANPFV
+346 DITKQDTVANPFV

-366 QSNVNEQEFG
+366 QGSANEQEFS
-376 MPEAPNMQDNE
+376 MPQAPIIQDNE
-387 FQKVVNDEDDNDKT
+387 FQKVVNDDDDNDKT

-408 INNQNMEFNTFS
+408 INNQNTEFNTFS
-420 NNQDSTTNSLDNEND
+420 NNQVPTTNSLDNEND

-483 ANNNLPNNEYMVN
+483 TNNNLPNNEYMVN

-505 NSFGNFGSIDTQV
+505 NSFGNLGSIDTQA
-518 NNQVNNQVNEIPNQV
+518 NNQVNEIPNQV

-544 DYNSTPVEPV
+544 NYNSTPVEPV
-554 YDDVNEEPENNYNN
+554 YDDVDEEPENNYNN
-568 NVNTTETV
+568 NVNNAETV

>member
-200 IKGNNN
+200 LKGNNMN
-206 MDIMDSFNNKVEE
+206 IMDSFNNKVEE

-236 INGAFNQAVTNTST
+236 INVDSNQAVTNTST

-264 FADFGENNQNVN
+264 FADFGENNQTVS

-297 TSSFVPNP
+297 TSSFVPNE
-305 IPNDLVMNNTG
+305 IQNDFVMNNTG
-316 MRNDNFT
+316 MGNDNFT

-346 DITKQDTFANPFV
+346 DITKQDTVANPFV

-366 QSNVNEQEFG
+366 QGSANEQEFS
-376 MPEAPNMQDNE
+376 MPQAPIIQDNE
-387 FQKVVNDEDDNDKT
+387 FQKVVNDDDDDDNDKT

-408 INNQNMEFNTFS
+408 INNQNTEFNAFT
-420 NNQDSTTNSLDNEND
+420 NNQVPTTNSLDNEND

-483 ANNNLPNNEYMVN
+483 ANDNLPNNEYMVN

-505 NSFGNFGSIDTQV
+505 NSFGNLGSIDTQA
-518 NNQVNNQVNEIPNQV
+518 NNQVNEIPNQV

-544 DYNSTPVEPV
+544 NYNSTPVEPV

-568 NVNTTETV
+568 NVNNAETV

>member
-200 IKGNNN
+200 IKGNNMN
-206 MDIMDSFNNKVEE
+206 IMDSFNNKVEE

-236 INGAFNQAVTNTST
+236 INVDFNQAVTNTST

-264 FADFGENNQNVN
+264 FADFGDNNQTVS

-297 TSSFVPNP
+297 TSSFVPNE
-305 IPNDLVMNNTG
+305 IPNDFVMNNTG
-316 MRNDNFT
+316 MENDNFT
-323 NNINQNV
+323 NNGNQNV

-366 QSNVNEQEFG
+366 QSNANEQEFG
-376 MPEAPNMQDNE
+376 MQEAPIMQDNE

-408 INNQNMEFNTFS
+408 INNQNTEFNAFP
-420 NNQDSTTNSLDNEND
+420 NNQVPTTNSLDNEND

-448 NILSNDVDDE
+448 NILSNDVDEE
-458 TSTNNQEEM
+458 TPTNNQEEM
-467 SFNGFNN
+467 PFNGFNN
-474 QMTDNNINN
+474 QMNDNNVNN
-483 ANNNLPNNEYMVN
+483 ANDNLPNNEYMVN

-505 NSFGNFGSIDTQV
+505 NSFGNFGSIDKQV
-518 NNQVNNQVNEIPNQV
+518 NNQVNDIPNQV

-544 DYNSTPVEPV
+544 DYNSTPVEPI

-568 NVNTTETV
+568 VNTAETV

>member
-118 GNITQEELAA
+118 GNITQEELAT

-200 IKGNNN
+200 LKGNNMN
-206 MDIMDSFNNKVEE
+206 IMDSFNNKVEE

-236 INGAFNQAVTNTST
+236 INVDSNQAVTNTST

-264 FADFGENNQNVN
+264 FADFGENNQTVS

-297 TSSFVPNP
+297 TSSFVPNE
-305 IPNDLVMNNTG
+305 IPNDFVMNNTG
-316 MRNDNFT
+316 MGNDNFT

-346 DITKQDTFANPFV
+346 DITKQDTVANPFV

-366 QSNVNEQEFG
+366 QGSANEQEFS
-376 MPEAPNMQDNE
+376 MPQAPIIQDNE
-387 FQKVVNDEDDNDKT
+387 FQKVVNDADDNDNDKT

-408 INNQNMEFNTFS
+408 INNQNTEFNAFT
-420 NNQDSTTNSLDNEND
+420 NNQVPTTNSLDNEND

-483 ANNNLPNNEYMVN
+483 ANDNLPNNEYMVN

-505 NSFGNFGSIDTQV
+505 NSFGNFGSIDTQA
-518 NNQVNNQVNEIPNQV
+518 NNQVNEIPNQV

-544 DYNSTPVEPV
+544 NYNSTPVEPV

-568 NVNTTETV
+568 NVNNAETV

>member
-200 IKGNNN
+200 IKGNNMN
-206 MDIMDSFNNKVEE
+206 IMDSFNNKVEE

-236 INGAFNQAVTNTST
+236 INVDSNQAVTNTST

-264 FADFGENNQNVN
+264 FADFGENNQTVS

-297 TSSFVPNP
+297 TSSFVPNE
-305 IPNDLVMNNTG
+305 IPNDFVMNNTG
-316 MRNDNFT
+316 MGNDNF
-323 NNINQNV
+323 

-366 QSNVNEQEFG
+366 QSNANEQEFG
-376 MPEAPNMQDNE
+376 MPEAPIMQDNE

-483 ANNNLPNNEYMVN
+483 ANDNLPNNEYMVN

-599 GFELDSEEF
+599 GFKLDSEEF

>member
-200 IKGNNN
+200 LKGNNMN
-206 MDIMDSFNNKVEE
+206 IMDSFNNKVEE

-236 INGAFNQAVTNTST
+236 INVDSNQAVTNTST

-264 FADFGENNQNVN
+264 FADFGENNQTVS

-297 TSSFVPNP
+297 TSSFVPNE
-305 IPNDLVMNNTG
+305 IPNDFVMNNTG
-316 MRNDNFT
+316 MGNDNFT

-346 DITKQDTFANPFV
+346 DITKQDTVANPFV

-366 QSNVNEQEFG
+366 QGSANEQEFS
-376 MPEAPNMQDNE
+376 MPDAPIIQDNE
-387 FQKVVNDEDDNDKT
+387 FQKVVNDDDDNDKT

-408 INNQNMEFNTFS
+408 INNQNTEFNAFT
-420 NNQDSTTNSLDNEND
+420 NNQVPTTNSLDNEND

-483 ANNNLPNNEYMVN
+483 ANDNLPNNEYMVN

-505 NSFGNFGSIDTQV
+505 NSFGNLGSIDTQA
-518 NNQVNNQVNEIPNQV
+518 NNQVNEIPNQV

-544 DYNSTPVEPV
+544 NYNSTPVEPV

-568 NVNTTETV
+568 NVNNAETV

-584 IISMVR
+584 IISVVR

>member
-200 IKGNNN
+200 LKGNNMN
-206 MDIMDSFNNKVEE
+206 IMDSFNNKVEE

-236 INGAFNQAVTNTST
+236 INVDSNQAVTNTST

-264 FADFGENNQNVN
+264 FADFGENNQTVS

-286 MPQSPIFEDNN
+286 MPQSPIFKDNN
-297 TSSFVPNP
+297 TSSFVPNE
-305 IPNDLVMNNTG
+305 IPNDFVMNNTG
-316 MRNDNFT
+316 MGNDNFT

-346 DITKQDTFANPFV
+346 DITKQDTVANPFV

-366 QSNVNEQEFG
+366 QGSANEQEFS
-376 MPEAPNMQDNE
+376 MPQAPIIQDNE
-387 FQKVVNDEDDNDKT
+387 FQKVVNDDDDDDNDKT

-408 INNQNMEFNTFS
+408 INNQNTEFNAFT
-420 NNQDSTTNSLDNEND
+420 NNQVPTTNSLDNEND

-483 ANNNLPNNEYMVN
+483 ANDNLPNNEYMVN

-505 NSFGNFGSIDTQV
+505 NSFGNLGSIDTQA
-518 NNQVNNQVNEIPNQV
+518 NNQVNEIPNQV

-544 DYNSTPVEPV
+544 NYNSTPVEPV

-568 NVNTTETV
+568 NVNNAETV

>member
-26 FDEKAIVELSE
+26 FDENAIVELSE

-118 GNITQEELAA
+118 GSITQEELAA

-200 IKGNNN
+200 LKGNNMN
-206 MDIMDSFNNKVEE
+206 IMDSFNNKVEE

-236 INGAFNQAVTNTST
+236 INVDSNQALTNTST

-264 FADFGENNQNVN
+264 FADFGENNQTVS

-297 TSSFVPNP
+297 TSSFVPNE
-305 IPNDLVMNNTG
+305 IPNDFVMNNTG
-316 MRNDNFT
+316 MGNDNFT

-330 TNNVMPQMP
+330 TNNVMPQIP

-346 DITKQDTFANPFV
+346 DITKQDTVANPFV

-366 QSNVNEQEFG
+366 QGSANEQEFS
-376 MPEAPNMQDNE
+376 MPQAPVIQDNE
-387 FQKVVNDEDDNDKT
+387 FQKVVNDDDDNDKT

-408 INNQNMEFNTFS
+408 INNQNTEFNAFT
-420 NNQDSTTNSLDNEND
+420 NNQVPTTNSLDNEND

-483 ANNNLPNNEYMVN
+483 TNNNLPNNEYMVN
-496 QEETNNNIF
+496 QKETNNNIF
-505 NSFGNFGSIDTQV
+505 NSFGNFGSIDTQA
-518 NNQVNNQVNEIPNQV
+518 NNQVNEIPNQV

-544 DYNSTPVEPV
+544 NYNSTPVEPV

-568 NVNTTETV
+568 NVNNAETV

>member
-200 IKGNNN
+200 LKGNNMN
-206 MDIMDSFNNKVEE
+206 IMDSFNNKVEE

-236 INGAFNQAVTNTST
+236 INVDSNQAVTNTST

-264 FADFGENNQNVN
+264 FADFGENNQTVS

-297 TSSFVPNP
+297 TSSFVPNE
-305 IPNDLVMNNTG
+305 IPNDFVMNNTG
-316 MRNDNFT
+316 MGNDNFT

-346 DITKQDTFANPFV
+346 DITKQDTVANPFV

-366 QSNVNEQEFG
+366 QGSANEQEFS
-376 MPEAPNMQDNE
+376 MPQAPVIQDNE
-387 FQKVVNDEDDNDKT
+387 FQKVVNDDDDNDKT

-408 INNQNMEFNTFS
+408 INNQNTEFNAFT
-420 NNQDSTTNSLDNEND
+420 NNQVPTTNSLDNEND

-483 ANNNLPNNEYMVN
+483 ANDNLPNNEYMVN

-505 NSFGNFGSIDTQV
+505 NSFGNFGSIDTHA
-518 NNQVNNQVNEIPNQV
+518 NNQVNEIPNQV

-544 DYNSTPVEPV
+544 NYNSTPVEPV
-554 YDDVNEEPENNYNN
+554 YDDVNEEPENNNNN
-568 NVNTTETV
+568 NVNNAETV

>member
-1 MKDNRQVVVLNLDD
+1 
-15 ILPNRFQPRIK
+15 
-26 FDEKAIVELSE
+26 
-37 SIKEHGVIQPIIV
+37 
-50 RKIDDKFEIIAG
+50 
-62 ERRYKASVMAGKT
+62 
-75 TIPAIVVDLNDK
+75 
-87 ESSEI
+87 
-92 ALIENVQRKDLTPIE
+92 
-107 EAISYRKIFDM
+107 
-118 GNITQEELAA
+118 
-128 KLGVSQSTIANKMR
+128 
-142 LLNLDDEV
+142 
-150 QDALLD
+150 
-156 EKISERHARSL
+156 
-167 LKLSKMS
+167 MS

-200 IKGNNN
+200 LKGNNMN
-206 MDIMDSFNNKVEE
+206 IMDSFNNKVEE

-236 INGAFNQAVTNTST
+236 INVDSNQAVTNTST

-264 FADFGENNQNVN
+264 FADFGENNQTVS

-297 TSSFVPNP
+297 TSSFVPNE
-305 IPNDLVMNNTG
+305 IQNDFVMNNTG
-316 MRNDNFT
+316 MGNDNFT

-346 DITKQDTFANPFV
+346 DITKQDTVANPFV

-366 QSNVNEQEFG
+366 QGSANEQEFS
-376 MPEAPNMQDNE
+376 MPEAPIIQDNE
-387 FQKVVNDEDDNDKT
+387 FQKVVNDDDDNDKT

-408 INNQNMEFNTFS
+408 INNQNTEFNAFT
-420 NNQDSTTNSLDNEND
+420 NNQVPTTNSLDNEND

-483 ANNNLPNNEYMVN
+483 ANDNLPNNEYMVN

-505 NSFGNFGSIDTQV
+505 NSFGNLGSIDTQA
-518 NNQVNNQVNEIPNQV
+518 NNQVNEIPNQV

-544 DYNSTPVEPV
+544 NYNSTPVEPV

-568 NVNTTETV
+568 NVNNAETV

>member
-200 IKGNNN
+200 LKGDN
-206 MDIMDSFNNKVEE
+206 MNIMDSFNNKVEE

-236 INGAFNQAVTNTST
+236 INVDSNQAVTNTST

-264 FADFGENNQNVN
+264 FADFGENNQTVS

-297 TSSFVPNP
+297 TSSFVPNE
-305 IPNDLVMNNTG
+305 IPNDFVMNNTG
-316 MRNDNFT
+316 MGNDNFT

-346 DITKQDTFANPFV
+346 DITKQDTVANPFV

-366 QSNVNEQEFG
+366 QGSANEQEFS
-376 MPEAPNMQDNE
+376 MPEAPIIQDNE
-387 FQKVVNDEDDNDKT
+387 FQKVVNDDDDDNGKT

-408 INNQNMEFNTFS
+408 INNQNTEFNTFS
-420 NNQDSTTNSLDNEND
+420 NNQVPTTNSLDNEND

-483 ANNNLPNNEYMVN
+483 ANDNLPNNEYMVN

-505 NSFGNFGSIDTQV
+505 NSFGNFGSIDTQA
-518 NNQVNNQVNEIPNQV
+518 NNQVNEIPNQV

-544 DYNSTPVEPV
+544 NYNSTPVEPV

-568 NVNTTETV
+568 NVNNAETV